1 MAGRDEPRA
10 LPRLR
15 VATYSDATTLG
26 GAEHAL
32 RHLVQRLGS
41 HVDVAVVGTDA
52 AVVRFLVDARP
63 GASAWLLPSVRDKW
77 DVTAILAHVR
87 VLARLRPH
95 ILHASLRTPWT
106 CQYALLAALLTPG
119 VNAIATE
126 RCPLPSD
133 QRVQRWLKRV
143 VSRRL
148 AAHVAVSERAARLV
162 ESYAELL
169 PGSVRVIYSGV
180 PDVSLPPMPRLTSG
194 RVVGSLGRLDELK
207 GYDVLVRAL
216 PALPHVT
223 AVLVGDGE
231 ARPRLE
237 RLARELGVMERLVI
251 TGWENCARAYLAT
264 FDVFVLPSRFE
275 AFGLSILEAMLA
287 ELPVVASNVGG
298 IPELVVH
305 GDTGLLVPPDDAEAL
320 AEAIR
325 EALEPE
331 TAARLG
337 RQGRERAVARFGVDA
352 MVHAYEALYEE
363 VTRGEARP
371 RRPAP
376 ASPT

>member
-1 MAGRDEPRA
+1 
-10 LPRLR
+10 
-15 VATYSDATTLG
+15 
-26 GAEHAL
+26 
-32 RHLVQRLGS
+32 
-41 HVDVAVVGTDA
+41 
-52 AVVRFLVDARP
+52 
-63 GASAWLLPSVRDKW
+63 
-77 DVTAILAHVR
+77 
-87 VLARLRPH
+87 
-95 ILHASLRTPWT
+95 
-106 CQYALLAALLTPG
+106 
-119 VNAIATE
+119 
-126 RCPLPSD
+126 
-133 QRVQRWLKRV
+133 
-143 VSRRL
+143 
-148 AAHVAVSERAARLV
+148 
-162 ESYAELL
+162 
-169 PGSVRVIYSGV
+169 
-180 PDVSLPPMPRLTSG
+180 
-194 RVVGSLGRLDELK
+194 
-207 GYDVLVRAL
+207 
-216 PALPHVT
+216 
-223 AVLVGDGE
+223 
-231 ARPRLE
+231 
-237 RLARELGVMERLVI
+237 MERLVI

-363 VTRGEARP
+363 VTRGEPRP

-376 ASPT
+376 ASPM